1 MAGTTSAIVRE
12 VISTSQK
19 QVSKAVFN
27 GYNLTFTVESIEDV
41 VKKVEV
47 TGSKVPNTAPGAAP
61 IMTNFQGSVSETGV
75 VSFNPIQSEIS
86 TADVTVIINE
96 MLAIKAGTATV

>member
-12 VISTSQK
+12 VVYTSQK

-47 TGSKVPNTAPGAAP
+47 SGNKSAAGSAPVMINFRGDINEAGA
-61 IMTNFQGSVSETGV
+61 
-75 VSFNPIQSEIS
+75 VSFNPMSAEIS
-86 TADVTVIINE
+86 TEEVSVIINE
-96 MLAIKAGTATV
+96 MLNIKTGTAAV